1 MVLLLLLLTAKGH
14 LEIIDTEYSVRTAIS
29 ILEEQT
35 LQIELVDS
43 NVLGIMPNIEG
54 SSKIYSQY
62 GLGLVVIFL
71 PVVMLAK
78 IVSLIVGIDQ
88 RIIIDFLISFY
99 NIPFALISLYFFRL
113 ILFRC
118 GINYSVANLMMF
130 VLFCGT
136 AFWKYSVTDFS
147 EITQLAFILGGIS
160 STLSPAKNK
169 WRMVSLWLAL
179 LIMMKLVYI
188 IFIPIFLI
196 YAVSVEIYKFKLKN
210 IHQILFDFC
219 LFLIPTAIIIA
230 SANFIR
236 YGHVFETGYGSQASS
251 FSLSYFLR
259 DWFEYLASSQ
269 RGIFPFNPILLLAL
283 PGWFFLPK
291 QNRMFFALI
300 AAIIISWYVLMCF
313 WKSLQGGYC
322 WGNRLLVPI
331 LPLILIPLAFIPLR
345 NLIIQ
350 TLFWPLLFLSVGI
363 QVTAVCTKTHEISL
377 LRSEIHSQTGLA
389 TSPQLIST
397 VRLFF
402 HKIEN
407 DSTKIPASSLGIK
420 SNKSFDFSDFESFYG
435 LNLWPVHSL
444 KFLGMQKKCY
454 LMSWTLLSLI
464 VAMLIYIGYRFGFLH
479 IKNHSY

>member
-71 PVVMLAK
+71 PVVILAK

-169 WRMVSLWLAL
+169 WKKVSLWLAL

-196 YAVSVEIYKFKLKN
+196 YAVSVEIYKFKLRN
-210 IHQILFDFC
+210 IYQILLIFAFF
-219 LFLIPTAIIIA
+219 LFL
-230 SANFIR
+230 
-236 YGHVFETGYGSQASS
+236 
-251 FSLSYFLR
+251 
-259 DWFEYLASSQ
+259 Q
-269 RGIFPFNPILLLAL
+269 R
-283 PGWFFLPK
+283 
-291 QNRMFFALI
+291 
-300 AAIIISWYVLMCF
+300 
-313 WKSLQGGYC
+313 
-322 WGNRLLVPI
+322 
-331 LPLILIPLAFIPLR
+331 
-345 NLIIQ
+345 
-350 TLFWPLLFLSVGI
+350 
-363 QVTAVCTKTHEISL
+363 SL
-377 LRSEIHSQTGLA
+377 LPVQI
-389 TSPQLIST
+389 
-397 VRLFF
+397 
-402 HKIEN
+402 
-407 DSTKIPASSLGIK
+407 
-420 SNKSFDFSDFESFYG
+420 SFDMGMF
-435 LNLWPVHSL
+435 LKQVMVH
-444 KFLGMQKKCY
+444 K
-454 LMSWTLLSLI
+454 
-464 VAMLIYIGYRFGFLH
+464 LH
-479 IKNHSY
+479 LFH